1 MKQVF
6 LSLIAGVT
14 AFLLASVAFYS
25 WAFYQAKKADG
36 CDRFVIDSYEVH
48 SGIDIPNVEVINC
61 YYNEEKRVRTSIY
74 FLKEPLKTDNFVT
87 VDSFTLAGNELLN
100 LEEKPNKDLLLTQG
114 NRWNRK
120 WTYLLEPKSN
130 RLWVEIEF

>member
-6 LSLIAGVT
+6 LSLITGVT

-25 WAFYQAKKADG
+25 WAFYQAKNADG
-36 CDRFVIDSYEVH
+36 CDSFVIDSYEVH

-61 YYNEEKRVRTSIY
+61 YYDEEKGVRTSIY

-87 VDSFTLAGNELLN
+87 VDYFTLAGNELLN

-114 NRWNRK
+114 KRWNRK
-120 WTYLLEPKSN
+120 WTYLLEPKSS